1 MKQRGY
7 GGFARRRPAGNHDGP
22 LRRVNSGSMQRR
34 TAAQQPLRRSRRPTL
49 ETFGLRQG
57 HTRRRYDGKS
67 MSACF
72 IPGDTGQIDDMPATF
87 GK

>member
-1 MKQRGY
+1 
-7 GGFARRRPAGNHDGP
+7 
-22 LRRVNSGSMQRR
+22 
-34 TAAQQPLRRSRRPTL
+34 L